1 MSILGRWMLDALPP
15 IVAMI
20 GLVAVVSVVLLAWR
34 SRALAWRHALTLT
47 AADAMLLVS
56 LGGIALLTLGQPIHA
71 QPDRVNLVPFRDQI
85 WAVQGLV
92 DPSLATAMLIGNV
105 LLFVP
110 LGLALA
116 IRFPGRGAWVLV
128 AVAVGVSF
136 AVEATQAVM
145 HMGRLADVTD
155 VLTNAVGA
163 ALGVWFGRAIRL
175 LGRPRQWRY

>member
-1 MSILGRWMLDALPP
+1 MSILGRWILDALPP
-15 IVAMI
+15 IIAMV
-20 GLVAVVSVVLLAWR
+20 GLVAAVSVVLLAWR

-47 AADAMLLVS
+47 ASDAMLLIA
-56 LGGIALLTLGQPIHA
+56 LGGIALLTLGQPIHP

-116 IRFPGRGAWVLV
+116 IRLPGGGAWTLV
-128 AVAVGVSF
+128 AVAVGVSI
-136 AVEATQAVM
+136 AVEATQALM
-145 HMGRLADVTD
+145 NMGRLADVTD
-155 VLTNAVGA
+155 VLANAVGA
-163 ALGVWFGRAIRL
+163 ALGVWFGRAMRVP
-175 LGRPRQWRY
+175 GQPRQWRY